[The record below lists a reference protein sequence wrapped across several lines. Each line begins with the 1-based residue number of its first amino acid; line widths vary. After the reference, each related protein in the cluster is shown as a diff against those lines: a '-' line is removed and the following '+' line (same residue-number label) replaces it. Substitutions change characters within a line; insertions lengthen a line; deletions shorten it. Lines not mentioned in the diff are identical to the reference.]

1 MVENYTKDIK
11 ESVYHGAVVSALAIG
26 YTMLGKMLVKMSPP
40 SLGKFDI
47 EDGVKLVAIVA
58 LSDFTKDYL
67 IKQKIIPNNIQSM
80 ASIGFLI
87 GGALVN
93 ALAFTGSNYL
103 FSSLSKE
110 SIDKE
115 RKRHDKAIED
125 LQRAQIEWAKKRQ
138 ERLDYI
144 NAQIMKQRKAEKRFA
159 DLNSA
164 MQEYFIVTGRQ
175 LEPLPPKPV
184 LSDFYLPS
192 EDHHNRELTF
202 IILSMTRIGAFLW
215 YYDK

>member
-1 MVENYTKDIK
+1 MV
-11 ESVYHGAVVSALAIG
+11 
-26 YTMLGKMLVKMSPP
+26 
-40 SLGKFDI
+40 
-47 EDGVKLVAIVA
+47 
-58 LSDFTKDYL
+58 
-67 IKQKIIPNNIQSM
+67 
-80 ASIGFLI
+80 SIGFLI

-125 LQRAQIEWAKKRQ
+125 LRQAQIEWAKKRQ

-144 NAQIMKQRKAEKRFA
+144 NNQIIKECKAEKRFT

-175 LEPLPPKPV
+175 LEPLPSKPV
-184 LSDFYLPS
+184 LSHFYVSS
-192 EDHHNRELTF
+192 EDHHNRELVF
-202 IILSMTRIGAFLW
+202 ITLSMI
-215 YYDK
+215 

>member
-1 MVENYTKDIK
+1 
-11 ESVYHGAVVSALAIG
+11 
-26 YTMLGKMLVKMSPP
+26 
-40 SLGKFDI
+40 
-47 EDGVKLVAIVA
+47 
-58 LSDFTKDYL
+58 
-67 IKQKIIPNNIQSM
+67 M

-87 GGALVN
+87 GGALVS

-110 SIDKE
+110 STDKE

-144 NAQIMKQRKAEKRFA
+144 NNQIIKERKAEKRFTN
-159 DLNSA
+159 LNSA

-184 LSDFYLPS
+184 LSDFYMLS
-192 EDHHNRELTF
+192 EDHHNGELAF
-202 IILSMTRIGAFLW
+202 ITLSVIGIGVFLW
-215 YYDK
+215 YSNK

>member
-1 MVENYTKDIK
+1 
-11 ESVYHGAVVSALAIG
+11 
-26 YTMLGKMLVKMSPP
+26 
-40 SLGKFDI
+40 
-47 EDGVKLVAIVA
+47 
-58 LSDFTKDYL
+58 
-67 IKQKIIPNNIQSM
+67 M

-87 GGALVN
+87 RGALVN

-103 FSSLSKE
+103 FSSLSKK

-125 LQRAQIEWAKKRQ
+125 LQRPQIEWAKKRQ

-144 NAQIMKQRKAEKRFA
+144 NNEIMKEHKAEKRFM

-164 MQEYFIVTGRQ
+164 VQQYFLVTGRQ

-184 LSDFYLPS
+184 LSNFYVPS
-192 EDHHNRELTF
+192 EDHHNLELAF
-202 IILSMTRIGAFLW
+202 ITISMIGIGAFLW
-215 YYDK
+215 YSDE